1 MKTTIICTWT
11 IWGHHVNFMSYRAK
25 KIDEEQR
32 YFRNKRLS
40 ELEEQLTQIGLK
52 MLSSVDKKTYFILL
66 DKFKEVSRELN
77 LYDDQ

>member
-1 MKTTIICTWT
+1 MKYS
-11 IWGHHVNFMSYRAK
+11 VK
-25 KIDEEQR
+25 KIDEELR
-32 YFRNKRLS
+32 YLRNKRLS

>member
-1 MKTTIICTWT
+1 MLIWSIWVLRAHGMKYS
-11 IWGHHVNFMSYRAK
+11 VK
-25 KIDEEQR
+25 KIDEELR
-32 YFRNKRLS
+32 YLRNKRLS

>member
-1 MKTTIICTWT
+1 MLIWSIWVLRAHGMKYS
-11 IWGHHVNFMSYRAK
+11 VK

-32 YFRNKRLS
+32 YLRNKRLS

>member
-1 MKTTIICTWT
+1 
-11 IWGHHVNFMSYRAK
+11 MSYRAK